1 MNKTINTCRCGFN
14 WSAEEKMHFEAVIPM
29 YKSKDEIEPLFKY
42 LDQLSRIL
50 PCKLNVAFVLDGDVD
65 GSEEVIQKNSRAYS
79 FHWRVVTLSRNFGV
93 GPALM
98 AGFETSNACI
108 VAAFGAD
115 QQEPKELFEEFVQI
129 LSNPNIH
136 IALGVRRTRQDD
148 RLTQFFAKTYWYLY
162 KKLISPELPAG
173 GFDVCAF
180 SSESRAALTSL
191 KEKNTNI
198 TAQIDWIGFKRTYVY
213 FDRQR
218 RNQGKSKWKFSRKVK
233 LFFDSFYGFTDL
245 PIRIMQIFSA
255 LSVMVLTLLALISFI
270 AWTLDLIHIPGYMT
284 IIFLQIFTSNILI
297 LAISIT
303 AGYVTRSFDNSKNRP
318 TYLIEK
324 KSNSNNS

>member
-1 MNKTINTCRCGFN
+1 MNRCRCGLSWN
-14 WSAEEKMHFEAVIPM
+14 SQKQMHFEAIIPL
-29 YKSKDEIEPLFKY
+29 YKSKEEIVPLLKY
-42 LDQLSRIL
+42 LEKMSKGL
-50 PCKLNVAFVLDGDVD
+50 PCELNVAFVLDGDID
-65 GSEEVIQKNSRAYS
+65 ESGKELKKNLSEYLFK
-79 FHWRVVTLSRNFGV
+79 WRIVTLSRNFGV

-98 AGFETSNACI
+98 AGFETSDACI

-115 QQEPKELFEEFVQI
+115 QQEPAELFYEFVEI
-129 LSNPNIH
+129 LSDPYTH
-136 IALGVRRTRQDD
+136 IALGVRKTRQDD
-148 RLTQFFAKTYWYLY
+148 LLTKFFAKTYWYFY
-162 KKLISPELPAG
+162 RKLISPDLPAG

-180 SSESRAALTSL
+180 SAESRKALTSL

-255 LSVMVLTLLALISFI
+255 LSVMVLTLLALTSFI
-270 AWTLDLIHIPGYMT
+270 AWTLDLIHIPGYLT
-284 IIFLQIFTSNILI
+284 IIFLQIFTANILI

-303 AGYVTRSFDNSKNRP
+303 AGYVTRSFDNSKSRP
-318 TYLIEK
+318 IYLIEK
-324 KSNSNNS
+324 ETKSESI